1 MQLNNLFNVPGS
13 KRKKTRVGRGI
24 GCTKGKTCG
33 RGVKGQKSRSG
44 VAINGF
50 EGGQM
55 PIVHRLPKRGFVSLK
70 KSQYETVNVKQV
82 YRLFESRDMMKN
94 HIISSQFLFECRVI
108 KSPRSKVKVIGVGG
122 YKADLVF
129 EVSVC
134 TDAAKSSIE
143 SFGGVVNLV

>member
-1 MQLNNLFNVPGS
+1 MQLNDLFNVPGS
-13 KRKKTRVGRGI
+13 KKKRVRVGRGI
-24 GCTKGKTCG
+24 GCGKGKTCG

-55 PIVHRLPKRGFVSLK
+55 PIIHRLPKRGFVSLK
-70 KSQYETVNVKQV
+70 KPQYEAVNLRQV
-82 YRLFESRDMMKN
+82 YRLFETRERKEGHVINSE
-94 HIISSQFLFECRVI
+94 FLFQCGVVSSASAKI
-108 KSPRSKVKVIGVGG
+108 KVIGLGG

-134 TDAAKSSIE
+134 TSSAKSSIE